1 MSISLSESDFQRKD
15 QALSMPEHGGT
26 NSEALDAV
34 GSASAEKPT
43 VDADHDEVTSAPG
56 PYHLPGNASEA
67 GRQAAGVHYWMME
80 DSPLLVDGELSD
92 APPAG
97 RPAAGT
103 HHQLTEHR
111 PAAAT
116 PGAASWCGQPDHSP
130 PVARHNARTLPPRNT
145 FPGLRLR
152 QGCNTSRQFLS
163 QGMGHQAVHQGPSNA
178 WIEDEDY

>member
-1 MSISLSESDFQRKD
+1 
-15 QALSMPEHGGT
+15 MPEHGGT
-26 NSEALDAV
+26 NSEASDAV

-80 DSPLLVDGELSD
+80 DSPLLEDGELSD

-97 RPAAGT
+97 RPAAGI
-103 HHQLTEHR
+103 HHQPTEHR

-130 PVARHNARTLPPRNT
+130 PVAGIMPELCHQETPSLDCACGKDATPLVGSCPKAWAIRP
-145 FPGLRLR
+145 
-152 QGCNTSRQFLS
+152 SIK
-163 QGMGHQAVHQGPSNA
+163 GHQMLGSRMKTIKPRLPRKKESLFCL
-178 WIEDEDY
+178 